1 MSASGQAAKD
11 LYHFAVFPGR
21 ILLLGLFAAP
31 VLAFSQQSSDAP
43 PVDVHAAL
51 QQLENLQSGR
61 DNSKKAFLAQ
71 IRDKIEQPLSGN
83 GSPSGFVI
91 DCIRKVQFEGKPGG
105 LNDFTQWR
113 KDNGGLSSD
122 HPFKVACDLHLRYLA
137 LTLQRAIIGSTE
149 PLENDVFTYLQ
160 ALDKAQD
167 VLAKVRHEPGQ
178 VQFNVYDPKQ
188 QKVVGQMLGNI
199 QSLQPNTA
207 LRNYQGYVDE
217 MINSSVDSGLVAQ
230 AYNLT
235 GQLGDLDGW
244 AMTPGDFSS
253 IIESDL
259 RVPLRKKKD
268 PRLLDTWD
276 LEIEYLGSIAR
287 LKGDKTEE
295 EKFEKLTYPR
305 LLWKKAQDAQIIGM
319 PNRALSMMMSVAEKY
334 PAHPDFNSWTSAIR
348 SSLLKAAAGI
358 GAPAPSQ
365 APASG
370 MQGSPS
376 ATPTPGNG

>member
-1 MSASGQAAKD
+1 MS
-11 LYHFAVFPGR
+11 PGR
-21 ILLLGLFAAP
+21 ILLLGLLAAP
-31 VLAFSQQSSDAP
+31 VLAYSQQSSDAP
-43 PVDVHAAL
+43 AVDVHAAL
-51 QQLENLQSGR
+51 QQLDNLQSGR
-61 DNSKKAFLAQ
+61 DNSKKAYLAQ

-105 LNDFTQWR
+105 LNDFNQWR

-137 LTLQRAIIGSTE
+137 LTLQRAIVGSTE
-149 PLENDVFTYLQ
+149 PLEDDVLAYLH

-235 GQLGDLDGW
+235 GQLGDMGEW
-244 AMTPGDFSS
+244 AMTPGDFSN
-253 IIESDL
+253 IIEGDL

-276 LEIEYLGSIAR
+276 FEIEYLGSIS
-287 LKGDKTEE
+287 KIKQDKADE
-295 EKFEKLTYPR
+295 EKFQKLTYPR
-305 LLWKKAQDAQIIGM
+305 LLWKKAQDAQLIGM
-319 PNRALSMMMSVAEKY
+319 PNRALSMMMSIAEQY
-334 PAHPDFNSWTSAIR
+334 PAHPDFNSWTSTIR
-348 SSLLKAAAGI
+348 SSLLKAAS
-358 GAPAPSQ
+358 GAASPSPSPAQ
-365 APASG
+365 APATG
-370 MQGSPS
+370 TQALPS
-376 ATPTPGNG
+376 ATPAPGNG